1 MGACER
7 RRREG
12 GERAETSNLLDPFR
26 RSSGVSP
33 IAQGRRE
40 GGGGSHLKPC
50 TRKRSTHGVWGVRLC
65 GAGGDHLSPH
75 FTKLD
80 SLRSKGRALA
90 DNHSLKRD
98 NLRLPLVQLGLRL
111 SNLSQ
116 PGVPDVG
123 RALCTPGK
131 GTNAALASWA
141 LGPRLGLVV
150 HGPGS
155 IVDLCSAG
163 PAECADLPNEAGV
176 EEGGEGRRR
185 EARRRPKKLRFIG
198 RNSRA
203 LAHPSPLPLSC
214 AG

>member
-7 RRREG
+7 GRREG

-90 DNHSLKRD
+90 DKTKASSVTTFAFRSSSS
-98 NLRLPLVQLGLRL
+98 V
-111 SNLSQ
+111 
-116 PGVPDVG
+116 
-123 RALCTPGK
+123 C
-131 GTNAALASWA
+131 ALA
-141 LGPRLGLVV
+141 
-150 HGPGS
+150 
-155 IVDLCSAG
+155 I
-163 PAECADLPNEAGV
+163 
-176 EEGGEGRRR
+176 
-185 EARRRPKKLRFIG
+185 
-198 RNSRA
+198 
-203 LAHPSPLPLSC
+203 
-214 AG
+214 

>member
-7 RRREG
+7 GRREG

-111 SNLSQ
+111 SHLSHR
-116 PGVPDVG
+116 GVPDAG
-123 RALCTPGK
+123 RALCTPGN

-150 HGPGS
+150 HWTNQPGS
-155 IVDLCSAG
+155 LIS
-163 PAECADLPNEAGV
+163 DLPTLTGGARRLTKRSRSRRRGWKG
-176 EEGGEGRRR
+176 EEEKREEGRR
-185 EARRRPKKLRFIG
+185 
-198 RNSRA
+198 
-203 LAHPSPLPLSC
+203 SC
-214 AG
+214 E